1 MAIWVHGTLHCSGTD
16 YVEHMSCNK
25 QVPSM
30 SCDRS
35 MTQSA
40 FWYANMCFPLLLQS
54 IMASDFNHLDFDMT
68 QQQRERLLIRG
79 MEAGRRFLEK

>member
-1 MAIWVHGTLHCSGTD
+1 
-16 YVEHMSCNK
+16 
-25 QVPSM
+25 
-30 SCDRS
+30 